1 MAPASLTLARAS
13 RSFTLVPASISKIY
27 QHQTEEKI
35 NYDSTD
41 GFQEEPYIMLKKP
54 EPGETLQGNDR
65 FEGYCKDLADLISKE
80 LKIQCD
86 DKTSRAHKETRNRC
100 ERHK

>member
-1 MAPASLTLARAS
+1 MYS
-13 RSFTLVPASISKIY
+13 
-27 QHQTEEKI
+27 
-35 NYDSTD
+35 YDSTD

-80 LKIQCD
+80 LKIQCETKFTELREASNDSDRNSSTKRIRRRD